1 MSGSETYIYI
11 YIYDEFT
18 LHIIEIL
25 LYNDTQYI
33 SKYSTILIYKLTSIY
48 SGGKKKNHK
57 LISKAGE
64 SLLSI

>member
-11 YIYDEFT
+11 YGEFT

-48 SGGKKKNHK
+48 SGGKKNHK
-57 LISKAGE
+57 LVSKAGE